1 MGGLDL
7 LGSFLTTYWFQVAH
21 VEFLKR
27 GRKDVFCHLTVPLH
41 ILKPAT
47 FLDHFDIPF
56 INMEPGDFNMD
67 LIFTNVYKSQS

>member
-1 MGGLDL
+1 MIV

-27 GRKDVFCHLTVPLH
+27 GRKDVFCHLRVRLH
-41 ILKPAT
+41 ILKPGT
-47 FLDHFDIPF
+47 FLYHFDIPF
-56 INMEPGDFNMD
+56 INMEPVFNMD